1 VSKKIVNQL
10 KSAESAIKKCGIR
23 DSEPKTSICRKSKPK
38 IKGKSGEIGGFSGD
52 FRGIS
57 GDFRGKNSKKK
68 EEEKEHSI
76 FLPFYF
82 LPPIFSPIPTIFLPR
97 PGPLNVNLGK
107 LHNPGRQIHPSSP
120 PPPPP

>member
-1 VSKKIVNQL
+1 VKI
-10 KSAESAIKKCGIR
+10 SGIR

-82 LPPIFSPIPTIFLPR
+82 LLSFPPFSAQKR
-97 PGPLNVNLGK
+97 GSKNL
-107 LHNPGRQIHPSSP
+107 HF
-120 PPPPP
+120 